1 MGLMD
6 KVKQGAG
13 QALNKAQQGV
23 SQVKA
28 KTDQVQSKHQWDGLL
43 RNLGAA
49 VWAEQREGGPSDAVT
64 AALAALDEHLAANG
78 PVQAGA
84 GTGAMAGEGAG
95 SDDQSPEP
103 AEPSGTYSSATS
115 EVAGSDGA

>member
-23 SQVKA
+23 SQGKA
-28 KTDQVQSKHQWDGLL
+28 KIDQKQAEHQWSGLL

-49 VWAEQREGGPSDAVT
+49 YYAQLRQGGPSDAVNS
-64 AALAALDEHLAANG
+64 ALAALDAHAADH
-78 PVQAGA
+78 GA
-84 GTGAMAGEGAG
+84 G
-95 SDDQSPEP
+95 DVSPTDP
-103 AEPSGTYSSATS
+103 VSGDP
-115 EVAGSDGA
+115 GDSDGTGNGLGASGAP